1 MIAPPDLTIT
11 LPLPPQRLKP
21 NVRSHHMAK
30 AKAVAT
36 YREIA
41 MLAACESV
49 CSVFGYVSPSEL
61 SVVRLH
67 AFWPTVRRMDADN
80 LLATMKAAFDGFTD
94 AGLWTDDR
102 QVAFLP
108 SQQSKDKDNP
118 RIEVDVWLDREWF
131 EVVNQAS

>member
-36 YREIA
+36 YRETACDNAMEAAYHFDVRQACSIA
-41 MLAACESV
+41 
-49 CSVFGYVSPSEL
+49 
-61 SVVRLH
+61 VVRLH

-131 EVVNQAS
+131 EVVQQVG